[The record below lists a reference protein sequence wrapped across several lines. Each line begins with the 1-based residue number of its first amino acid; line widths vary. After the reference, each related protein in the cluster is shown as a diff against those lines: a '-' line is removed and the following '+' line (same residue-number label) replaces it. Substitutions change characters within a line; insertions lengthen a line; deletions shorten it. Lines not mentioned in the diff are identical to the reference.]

1 VLNLRRGGQDASFS
15 PALSMDIQ
23 AMRQGIFQ
31 ALKGIAEEA
40 GREAYDDKTLFLVS
54 HPASD
59 LQGAHEA
66 ILAGFRHTHGLLTRT
81 EMDAVSQAI
90 PSAVPDHQ
98 NGSWR
103 SVVVLRAVN
112 ADFGCIVLLTLWAT
126 GGACDRANG
135 AQGDA

>member
-1 VLNLRRGGQDASFS
+1 MLNLRRGGQDASFS

-23 AMRQGIFQ
+23 AMREGIFQ

-98 NGSWR
+98 DGS
-103 SVVVLRAVN
+103 
-112 ADFGCIVLLTLWAT
+112 
-126 GGACDRANG
+126 
-135 AQGDA
+135 